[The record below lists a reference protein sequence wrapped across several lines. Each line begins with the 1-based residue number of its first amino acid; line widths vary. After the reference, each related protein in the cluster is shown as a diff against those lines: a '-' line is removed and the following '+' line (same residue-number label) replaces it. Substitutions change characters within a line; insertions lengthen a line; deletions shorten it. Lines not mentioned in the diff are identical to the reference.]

1 MISTAI
7 FKYANKTLTVSSITD
22 RNYLLKEIKDSNLF
36 NKFELDFLEN
46 NDVQKFVT
54 IYEVPEYKDYKE
66 VAKLIMKSNGL
77 ITSLELKEKLR
88 KDYNCWVSQHSCN
101 YNLSKIAKKEKW
113 LKESQKNSDNK
124 EYSVYKD
131 PEHPANTLGI
141 IVL

>member
-88 KDYNCWVSQHSCN
+88 KDYNCWV
-101 YNLSKIAKKEKW
+101 
-113 LKESQKNSDNK
+113 
-124 EYSVYKD
+124 
-131 PEHPANTLGI
+131 
-141 IVL
+141 